1 MAEITSDKT
10 KQLVIYPKSR
20 NNKIFWTSIYIK
32 QGTLTKDKERKK
44 EKGRSFSVTNR
55 YPERDMVFPVRP
67 DAVTCN
73 EAVQQKKKVVIIS
86 DSMPKSIKL
95 SAIK

>member
-1 MAEITSDKT
+1 MTEITSNKT
-10 KQLVIYPKSR
+10 KQPVIHSKSR
-20 NNKIFWTSIYIK
+20 KNKIFWTPIYIK
-32 QGTLTKDKERKK
+32 QGKLTKDIERKK
-44 EKGRSFSVTNR
+44 EKGRSFSVINR
-55 YPERDMVFPVRP
+55 YPERDMLFLVRP